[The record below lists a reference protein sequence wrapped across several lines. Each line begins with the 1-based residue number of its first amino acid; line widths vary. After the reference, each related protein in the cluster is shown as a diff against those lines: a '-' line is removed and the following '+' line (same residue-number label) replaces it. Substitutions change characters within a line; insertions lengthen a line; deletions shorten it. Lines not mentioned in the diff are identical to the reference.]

1 MLWMTSVM
9 LFVFWLLSISDSFTL
24 GGYVHILLGLSLVV
38 VVIQLIRHRNDLA
51 RAKQRYE

>member
-24 GGYVHILLGLSLVV
+24 GGYIHILLGLSLVV
-38 VVIQLIRHRNDLA
+38 VVIQLIRHRKDLA